1 METQPK
7 FSTAIF
13 QKKFT
18 LWHIRLN
25 IYILRIEFS
34 SHKQYLFGLAHTDQS
49 ILQTFLLHLRRNV
62 SQTLKS
68 SSWKKVFP
76 KCVYHGYDL
85 LRWIFFIPYDNWKI
99 FFFIQ
104 ILFLQIHILHNN
116 ITMLLIT
123 KVQNEASTSTKFIS
137 WKRFLLFIKSCTQM
151 FYDVNKLFLIREDKS
166 TNYLTPI

>member
-1 METQPK
+1 M
-7 FSTAIF
+7 
-13 QKKFT
+13 
-18 LWHIRLN
+18 
-25 IYILRIEFS
+25 RIEFS

-76 KCVYHGYDL
+76 RCVYHGYDL
-85 LRWIFFIPYDNWKI
+85 LRRIFFIPYDNWKI

-116 ITMLLIT
+116 ITMLLIP
-123 KVQNEASTSTKFIS
+123 KVQNEASTSTKLIS
-137 WKRFLLFIKSCTQM
+137 WKRFFTLSDCECSIFFFINGFFKTQRLKFSLETSFLLRAVLKCFMMWINCFS
-151 FYDVNKLFLIREDKS
+151 
-166 TNYLTPI
+166 